1 MQVLIAI
8 PIVAMIS
15 MAIATMISQLAK
27 QNRQLSQKLDTLE
40 LKQQITPFISEDTN
54 CMNMLIGTLVDPESN
69 PSASLP
75 VLKTSATG
83 SVFVTANAPL
93 PGSYSGVRVSTI
105 ELRDFV
111 PTGNLREYNMILRI
125 NWDPS
130 SLVMALQPIAYPKVV
145 TLDEKNKITSCHQV
159 PGGPSVGP
167 CTQKSYTNGSGCTLT
182 SRPSS
187 SVNCECDSGQHP
199 VWCSYSYTT
208 KGGFGKNP
216 TTTTH
221 TGLGTL
227 TATGC
232 SVSGVSKAT
241 VQMSCCL

>member
-27 QNRQLSQKLDTLE
+27 QNRQISQKLDTLE

-54 CMNMLIGTLVDPESN
+54 CTGMLVGTLVDPAAN
-69 PSASLP
+69 PAASLS

-83 SVFVTANAPL
+83 AVFVTANAPL

-111 PTGNLREYNMILRI
+111 ATGNLREYNMTLRI
-125 NWDPS
+125 SWDPS
-130 SLVMALQPIAYPKVV
+130 TLVMALQPIAYPKVV
-145 TLDEKNKITSCHQV
+145 TLDDKNKITSCHQV
-159 PGGPSVGP
+159 PSGPSVGP
-167 CTQKSYTNGSGCTLT
+167 CTQKIFSVGNGCTQT
-182 SRPSS
+182 GGRTPTI
-187 SVNCECDSGQHP
+187 NCECDSGQHP
-199 VWCSYSYTT
+199 VWCTYSYTT
-208 KGGFGKNP
+208 RTGFGKNV

-221 TGLGTL
+221 SGLGTL

-232 SVSGVSKAT
+232 TATGVSNAAI
-241 VQMSCCL
+241 QMSCCL